1 MNEYSSKFGHKVC
14 GVYCIHV
21 RVSIHC
27 MVCISPHQVHI
38 SDKCIRN
45 TLLFGDVQACETM
58 LQHPRCK
65 RALQQYA
72 RVSDSILQRVVIKVI
87 YSTME
92 DAVLKYV
99 TSACVVDF
107 LYLKM

>member
-1 MNEYSSKFGHKVC
+1 MY
-14 GVYCIHV
+14 
-21 RVSIHC
+21 VSIHFV
-27 MVCISPHQVHI
+27 VCISSHQVHI
-38 SDKCIRN
+38 SDKYCKN

-99 TSACVVDF
+99 TLACVIDF
-107 LYLKM
+107 FTLKCNDEN